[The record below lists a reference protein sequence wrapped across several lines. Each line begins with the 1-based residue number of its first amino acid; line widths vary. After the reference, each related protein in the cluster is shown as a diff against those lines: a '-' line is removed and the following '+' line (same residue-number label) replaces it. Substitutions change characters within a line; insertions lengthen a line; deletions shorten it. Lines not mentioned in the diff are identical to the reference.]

1 MLAFLTS
8 AVPSF
13 QLPAARS
20 SLPRS
25 RSSLP
30 RSRSSTLAASMPD
43 AFLEGAREAL
53 LAQEA
58 MQEAA
63 QQAAQAEARAAI
75 DAQWESLAQSLPAE
89 THEQPALTL
98 YRDTNG
104 WCPFCERVW
113 LQLQVKG
120 IPFDEV
126 LIDLRDKPDW
136 YKEIVPTTL
145 VPAIKLA
152 DSGDVVW
159 ESRDIMDRLEA
170 DFPSKPLMAAEGSP
184 ERERAVAMM
193 DSSTEIMQA
202 GVRLAFGS
210 RNQSVTDE
218 ERAAFRSDFEAALDN
233 LDVQIEAGGGPF
245 MTGESFSLADAT
257 YVPMLERWAVQLP
270 LSHGLDIRPPNA
282 SVAPRWPALERWYGA
297 LAALPAYSGRVQG
310 DEYSWAA
317 SVGTFQRMFS
327 ANSSAELSD
336 AAKAVVKRADY
347 AAAVALRSAPAA
359 SSADAAARTQA
370 ARKIIGNR
378 DAIVADA
385 TSESA
390 KSQPQLKRLAPREAP
405 VVESVLQSAAE
416 RLVKAETRSS
426 RDSLEEL
433 LDAEWAEAEMAMVRA
448 RAAKF
453 VASRLCVP
461 RDMGA
466 EAGAALRA
474 TLLEIANEEEHLAW
488 SRSGGLL

>member
-1 MLAFLTS
+1 MLSFLAS
-8 AVPSF
+8 VPSF
-13 QLPAARS
+13 QLPAAPARLTS
-20 SLPRS
+20 SRATTP
-25 RSSLP
+25 
-30 RSRSSTLAASMPD
+30 AASMPD

-53 LAQEA
+53 EAQQA
-58 MQEAA
+58 AQEAA

-75 DAQWESLAQSLPAE
+75 NAQWESLSALVPAE
-89 THEQPALTL
+89 THEKPALTL

-126 LIDLRDKPDW
+126 LVDLRDKPDW
-136 YKEIVPTTL
+136 YKEMVPTTL

-159 ESRDIMDRLEA
+159 ESRDIMERLERE
-170 DFPSKPLMAAEGSP
+170 FPSKPLMATEGSP
-184 ERERAVAMM
+184 QHERAVAMM
-193 DSSTEIMQA
+193 DGSTEVMQA

-233 LDVQIEAGGGPF
+233 LDAQIEAGGGPF

-270 LSHGLDIRPPNA
+270 LSHSLDIRPPNA

-317 SVGTFQRMFS
+317 TVGTFQRMFS
-327 ANSSAELSD
+327 ANSSAELSET
-336 AAKAVVKRADY
+336 AKAVVKRADY
-347 AAAVALRSAPAA
+347 AAAVALRSTPAS

-370 ARKIIGNR
+370 ARKLIGNR
-378 DAIVADA
+378 DAVVADA

-390 KSQPQLKRLAPREAP
+390 KSQPQLKRLLPREAP

-416 RLVKAETRSS
+416 RLLEAETRSS
-426 RDSLEEL
+426 RDSIEEL
-433 LDAEWAEAEMAMVRA
+433 LDAEWTEAELAMVRA

-453 VASRLCVP
+453 VAARLCVP

-474 TLLEIANEEEHLAW
+474 TLLEIASEEELFAW
-488 SRSGGLL
+488 SASGGLL